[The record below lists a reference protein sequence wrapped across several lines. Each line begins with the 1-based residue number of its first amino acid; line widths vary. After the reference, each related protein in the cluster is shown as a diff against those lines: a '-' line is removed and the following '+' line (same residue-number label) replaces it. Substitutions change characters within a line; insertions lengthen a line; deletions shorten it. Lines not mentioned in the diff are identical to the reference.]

1 MKLTF
6 LFVAL
11 LCMISCSNEY
21 HKVRYY
27 KTGEVADEM
36 FGTSIDSIRQF
47 FLYYKSGKICREGY
61 FLYNGS
67 SDSGYKATGIC
78 KDYYPDGFPKN
89 EYRCVHGQSL
99 IPCIDSMDNYKVV
112 VDFAPQDSVIW
123 KVVDGDSTIYWP
135 FRVFVKGVVDVSYVV
150 YAVGVDNEPN
160 TPYKT
165 QKRQVEYKMIRDDG
179 NEFHQ
184 TIDET
189 MYPYMIPY
197 DEYFFK
203 KEETEKEINY
213 TACIAIVFPAIPES
227 LAERPH
233 KTAHFTLCVAK
244 P

>member
-1 MKLTF
+1 
-6 LFVAL
+6 
-11 LCMISCSNEY
+11 
-21 HKVRYY
+21 
-27 KTGEVADEM
+27 
-36 FGTSIDSIRQF
+36 
-47 FLYYKSGKICREGY
+47 
-61 FLYNGS
+61 
-67 SDSGYKATGIC
+67 
-78 KDYYPDGFPKN
+78 KN